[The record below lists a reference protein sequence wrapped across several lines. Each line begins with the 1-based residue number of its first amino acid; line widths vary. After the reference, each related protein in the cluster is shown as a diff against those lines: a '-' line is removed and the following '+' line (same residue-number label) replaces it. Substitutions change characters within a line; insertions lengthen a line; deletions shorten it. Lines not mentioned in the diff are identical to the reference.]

1 MKSTKLNQLEK
12 LLDGPLTDAML
23 LLVMKKNTSEFERR
37 EFGNPYN
44 YNRGFEW
51 MQAQLHG
58 FELTTVGGGSDGRSI
73 NDPNITAEFKATKF
87 KGHDRSHSFSYN
99 GTSRQPTLSEQEQYS
114 KSKIMRDKF
123 HYWDIVDYTTGTFVK
138 TIKISNVEVW
148 KALWPKWKASYLKRG
163 AKDPRIG
170 ASVSTKYLDD
180 NKIDYE
186 IIIH

>member
-114 KSKIMRDKF
+114 KSKIMRDK
-123 HYWDIVDYTTGTFVK
+123 
-138 TIKISNVEVW
+138 ISNVEVW